1 MIKKIVVSIVLP
13 GALLLSMG
21 VALAADDG
29 QTQQMEQIGQQVQ
42 MMDQDSQHEEM
53 MEQEPQQEQVYGWE
67 LMTPEERA
75 EHREKMHSFQTE
87 EELEAY
93 RQEHHKLM
101 LERAEEQGVTLP
113 ESPSKQGKGK
123 GHGAGESGC
132 GR

>member
-13 GALLLSMG
+13 GALLFSMG
-21 VALAADDG
+21 VALAADEE
-29 QTQQMEQIGQQVQ
+29 QPRQMEQIGQQVQ
-42 MMDQDSQHEEM
+42 MMEQDS
-53 MEQEPQQEQVYGWE
+53 QQEQVYGWQ

-87 EELEAY
+87 EEREAY

-101 LERAEEQGVTLP
+101 QERAEEKGVTLP
-113 ESPSKQGKGK
+113 ESPLEQGKGK
-123 GHGAGESGC
+123 GHVGSGC